1 MAYENIEAQYCDP
14 DWAAGVDEAGRG
26 PLAGDVIAAAVILGP
41 NTKIIGLNDSKKL
54 TAARRDVLFEQII
67 SQATAYSIAR
77 ASVAE
82 IERYNIL
89 QATMMA
95 MERAVKGLS
104 ERPHH
109 ILIDGNRLPKGLT
122 TPATAI
128 IKGDSRVRAI
138 SAASILAKVT
148 RDRELML
155 ADERYPGYGFAQ
167 HKGYP
172 TAAHLQALATLGVCP
187 IHRKT
192 YKPVRD
198 VIASGP
204 KQMAYL

>member
-14 DWAAGVDEAGRG
+14 DWVAGVDEAGRG

-41 NTKIIGLNDSKKL
+41 NARIEGLNDSKKL
-54 TAARRDVLFEQII
+54 TAAKRERLFEQII

-82 IERYNIL
+82 IEQYNIL

-95 MERAVKGLS
+95 MVRAVTGLTD
-104 ERPHH
+104 RPQH
-109 ILIDGNRLPKGLT
+109 ILIDGNRVPKGLT
-122 TPATAI
+122 IQATAI
-128 IKGDSRVRAI
+128 VKGDSRVQAI

-148 RDRELML
+148 RDRELVL

-172 TAAHLQALATLGVCP
+172 TAAHLHALATLGVCP

-198 VIASGP
+198 VIASEP
-204 KQMAYL
+204 KQMTYL